1 MLEEKIRN
9 VSARMTK
16 VILPLTVAVSLA
28 YVAGCGDEKPSK
40 YCCEAMKCGEE
51 GNPPV
56 CDGSGDDCYCRS
68 KTCCEESACNY
79 GYSCVENGIGDC
91 MCERDYSN
99 KYLEA
104 KK

>member
-9 VSARMTK
+9 VGVRMTK
-16 VILPLTVAVSLA
+16 VILPLAAAVSLA

-56 CDGSGDDCYCRS
+56 CDGSGDDCYCREES
-68 KTCCEESACNY
+68 CCEKRDCEGNGMECSP
-79 GYSCVENGIGDC
+79 GYEGCQCTQPYNG
-91 MCERDYSN
+91 
-99 KYLEA
+99 KW
-104 KK
+104 